1 METSQDTFEQNKK
14 ALNAPNSKALT
25 QETNDYLNQ
34 IKQFENDRVD
44 MAKQSA
50 KTAWKV
56 ATGAG
61 TLAGLALIA
70 LAVTMPLKE
79 VEPYLLS
86 VDSKTGFT
94 TILKPLADAQKT
106 TYGEVLDRF
115 WVNRYIIERNSYIW
129 ESVQGSFD
137 VIKLMSA
144 SNVFARYKSYIMGD
158 KSPVA
163 TFKDRKQ
170 IKVSIKNITFLPA
183 SDDEQII
190 AQVQFSRDVLSRDG
204 QPASGYKTTH
214 WTATL
219 TFDYLAPV
227 KSEIARRQNPLG
239 FRVTSYREDK
249 VVE

>member
-56 ATGAG
+56 AAGAG
-61 TLAGLALIA
+61 ALAGLALIA

-106 TYGEVLDRF
+106 TYGEALDRS

-144 SNVFARYKSYIMGD
+144 PNVFARYKSYIMGD

-190 AQVQFSRDVLSRDG
+190 
-204 QPASGYKTTH
+204 
-214 WTATL
+214 
-219 TFDYLAPV
+219 
-227 KSEIARRQNPLG
+227 
-239 FRVTSYREDK
+239 
-249 VVE
+249 

>member
-1 METSQDTFEQNKK
+1 
-14 ALNAPNSKALT
+14 KALT

-56 ATGAG
+56 AAGAG
-61 TLAGLALIA
+61 ALAGLALIA

-106 TYGEVLDRF
+106 TYGEALDRS

-129 ESVQGSFD
+129 
-137 VIKLMSA
+137 
-144 SNVFARYKSYIMGD
+144 
-158 KSPVA
+158 
-163 TFKDRKQ
+163 
-170 IKVSIKNITFLPA
+170 
-183 SDDEQII
+183 
-190 AQVQFSRDVLSRDG
+190 
-204 QPASGYKTTH
+204 
-214 WTATL
+214 
-219 TFDYLAPV
+219 
-227 KSEIARRQNPLG
+227 
-239 FRVTSYREDK
+239 
-249 VVE
+249 